1 MPVCGSLRPYEPTAL
16 CRRGRRVMGAL
27 RNASLPVKLAMLL
40 LIPVLGLVWLVGSD
54 AIGRQAEAGQ
64 TSQLTN
70 LVQLSVRL
78 GNLVHEMQKERGL
91 TAVFMS
97 SHGTKLGQELAA
109 QRGRVDARRGEL
121 ESFLARHRGELS
133 ASIQR

>member
-1 MPVCGSLRPYEPTAL
+1 MPVCGTLHPHEPTAL
-16 CRRGRRVMGAL
+16 CRRVVIGMGAR
-27 RNASLPVKLAMLL
+27 RNASLPVKLAILV
-40 LIPVLGLVWLVGSD
+40 LIPVVGPVWLVGSD

-64 TSQLTN
+64 TAQLTN

-97 SHGTKLGQELAA
+97 SNG
-109 QRGRVDARRGEL
+109 
-121 ESFLARHRGELS
+121 
-133 ASIQR
+133 